1 LLLRYCSRSLFLPA
15 VEAVADL
22 TQQPKITLQPEV
34 IPARMM
40 EVAQRLTMVV
50 QVVTDLAQVQGQ
62 ALVLDLVLAPEQAQA
77 LVLAQERGP
86 EVTAAEEPE
95 RATRA
100 VAAQPLQV

>member
-1 LLLRYCSRSLFLPA
+1 M
-15 VEAVADL
+15 EAVADL

-34 IPARMM
+34 IPARVM

-62 ALVLDLVLAPEQAQA
+62 ALVLDLVLAPEQA
-77 LVLAQERGP
+77 LVLAPEQAQERGP

>member
-1 LLLRYCSRSLFLPA
+1 

-34 IPARMM
+34 IPARVM

-50 QVVTDLAQVQGQ
+50 QAVTDLAQVQGQ
-62 ALVLDLVLAPEQAQA
+62 AQ
-77 LVLAQERGP
+77 AQEREP

-95 RATRA
+95 RA
-100 VAAQPLQV
+100 VAAQPLQA

>member
-1 LLLRYCSRSLFLPA
+1 M
-15 VEAVADL
+15 ADL

-34 IPARMM
+34 IPARVM

>member
-1 LLLRYCSRSLFLPA
+1 M
-15 VEAVADL
+15 ADL

-34 IPARMM
+34 IPARVM

-62 ALVLDLVLAPEQAQA
+62 DLAPEQ
-77 LVLAQERGP
+77 AQERGP
-86 EVTAAEEPE
+86 EVTAAEEPAQ
-95 RATRA
+95 ATRA

>member
-1 LLLRYCSRSLFLPA
+1 M
-15 VEAVADL
+15 ADL

>member
-1 LLLRYCSRSLFLPA
+1 M
-15 VEAVADL
+15 EAVADL

-34 IPARMM
+34 IPARVM

-50 QVVTDLAQVQGQ
+50 QAVTDLAQVQGQ
-62 ALVLDLVLAPEQAQA
+62 ALVLAPEQAQEQ
-77 LVLAQERGP
+77 AQEREP

-95 RATRA
+95 QATRA

>member
-1 LLLRYCSRSLFLPA
+1 M
-15 VEAVADL
+15 ADL

-34 IPARMM
+34 IPARVM

-62 ALVLDLVLAPEQAQA
+62 ALVLDLVLVLAPEQA
-77 LVLAQERGP
+77 LVLAPEQAQERGP

>member
-1 LLLRYCSRSLFLPA
+1 M
-15 VEAVADL
+15 ADL

-34 IPARMM
+34 IPARVM

-62 ALVLDLVLAPEQAQA
+62 ALVLAPEQALDLAPEQAQG
-77 LVLAQERGP
+77 RGQ

-100 VAAQPLQV
+100 VAEQPLQV

>member
-1 LLLRYCSRSLFLPA
+1 

-34 IPARMM
+34 IPARVM

-50 QVVTDLAQVQGQ
+50 QVVTDLTQVQGQ
-62 ALVLDLVLAPEQAQA
+62 ALVLVLDLAQGQALVLDLAQGQALVLDLAPEQ
-77 LVLAQERGP
+77 AQERGP

>member
-1 LLLRYCSRSLFLPA
+1 M
-15 VEAVADL
+15 ADL

-34 IPARMM
+34 IPARVM

-50 QVVTDLAQVQGQ
+50 QVVTDLAQVQGL
-62 ALVLDLVLAPEQAQA
+62 ARAPEQAQERGPEQA
-77 LVLAQERGP
+77 QAQERGP

-95 RATRA
+95 QATRA

>member
-1 LLLRYCSRSLFLPA
+1 
-15 VEAVADL
+15 
-22 TQQPKITLQPEV
+22 
-34 IPARMM
+34 MM

-77 LVLAQERGP
+77 LVLAPEQAQALVLAQERGP

>member
-1 LLLRYCSRSLFLPA
+1 
-15 VEAVADL
+15 
-22 TQQPKITLQPEV
+22 
-34 IPARMM
+34 
-40 EVAQRLTMVV
+40 MVV

-62 ALVLDLVLAPEQAQA
+62 ALVLDLVLAPEQALALALA

>member
-1 LLLRYCSRSLFLPA
+1 M
-15 VEAVADL
+15 ADL

-34 IPARMM
+34 IPARVM

-62 ALVLDLVLAPEQAQA
+62 ALVLDLVLAPEQALA
-77 LVLAQERGP
+77 LAQERGP

>member
-1 LLLRYCSRSLFLPA
+1 M
-15 VEAVADL
+15 EAVADL

-34 IPARMM
+34 IPARVM

-62 ALVLDLVLAPEQAQA
+62 ALVLDLVLAPEQALALA